1 MKHIKVGII
10 DYGFGNISS
19 LYVSLMTLGY
29 NCQVSNKRSVLKKS
43 DVLFLPGVGSFDAGM
58 GALNQTNLSDF
69 IFSSAKSGK
78 GIIGICLGMQLLF
91 SSSEEGKPIDGL
103 KILPGKIKK
112 VQTIPTH
119 IGWNSIQV
127 NKSRSIFNEFHNK
140 HFYFNHTFA
149 YTQKSQILNASS
161 IISSEKEQVGGIVK
175 KGNVYGLQF
184 HPEKSQANGANLLKK
199 IISKIY
205 HA

>member
-1 MKHIKVGII
+1 MKHIKIGII

-19 LYVSLMTLGY
+19 LYGCLMSLGY
-29 NCQVSNKRSVLKKS
+29 SCSVSNKRSILKKS

-58 GALNQTNLSDF
+58 DALNKLNLSDF
-69 IFSSAKSGK
+69 IFSSANSGK

-91 SSSEEGKPIDGL
+91 SCSQEGKPIDGL
-103 KILPGKIKK
+103 KIFPGKIKK

-119 IGWNSIQV
+119 IGWNSIRV
-127 NKSRSIFNEFHNK
+127 NKSRSIFNEFHDK

-149 YTQKSQILNASS
+149 FFQKSQILNASS
-161 IISSEKEQVGGIVK
+161 IISSKKEEVGAIVK

-184 HPEKSQANGANLLKK
+184 HPEKSQVNGADLLNRM
-199 IISKIY
+199 IPKIY
-205 HA
+205 NA